1 MALLLN
7 QMTVELGGQKIL
19 DQVTTSLNKS
29 SSLAVIG
36 PTASGKTTFLKAL
49 AGHIFFRGSFE
60 LIPAKHHIEYI
71 DQQHRFKTK
80 NNTREFYY
88 QQRFNSADA
97 ETTLTVAEFL
107 NTSHFDEK
115 LLETFGAKTLLNKP
129 LIQLSNGE
137 SKRVQITKALLTQ
150 PDLIIMDNP
159 FIGLDKEGRNNLN
172 LFLHAIIEMGIDV
185 ILSCEPDD
193 IPTNIEQ
200 TIVLNEGRLV
210 YSGDTEIA
218 KSAYHRLP
226 SSALIPKS
234 FMKAYLSPTCSNTS
248 LINMHNVTIAYGK
261 TIVLNKINWRVEKG
275 EKWCIKGKNGS
286 GKSTLLSLITADNPQ
301 AYANDIMLFGKK
313 RGTGESIWDIKKNI
327 GYVSPEIHLHFDQ
340 GFTVYETIASG
351 LYDTIGLFRK
361 PSAEDHEKITNWI
374 EVMGLSKW
382 IHKPLFQLSL
392 GVQRMVI
399 LTRAF
404 VKSPCLLI
412 LDEPCQGL
420 DRQNTKKIRDML
432 DGISQIIELSLVYV
446 SHYTDDIPSCIT
458 HFLTIENGCIVS
470 ES

>member
-7 QMTVELGGQKIL
+7 QLTVELGGQKIL

-49 AGHIFFRGSFE
+49 AGLIFFRGSFE

-80 NNTREFYY
+80 NNTKEFYY

-97 ETTLTVAEFL
+97 ETTLTVEEFL
-107 NTSHFDEK
+107 NASHFDEK
-115 LLETFGAKTLLNKP
+115 LLETFGAKKLLNKP

-200 TIVLNEGRLV
+200 TIVLNEGRLL

-226 SSALIPKS
+226 SSA
-234 FMKAYLSPTCSNTS
+234 
-248 LINMHNVTIAYGK
+248 
-261 TIVLNKINWRVEKG
+261 
-275 EKWCIKGKNGS
+275 
-286 GKSTLLSLITADNPQ
+286 
-301 AYANDIMLFGKK
+301 
-313 RGTGESIWDIKKNI
+313 
-327 GYVSPEIHLHFDQ
+327 
-340 GFTVYETIASG
+340 
-351 LYDTIGLFRK
+351 
-361 PSAEDHEKITNWI
+361 
-374 EVMGLSKW
+374 
-382 IHKPLFQLSL
+382 
-392 GVQRMVI
+392 
-399 LTRAF
+399 
-404 VKSPCLLI
+404 
-412 LDEPCQGL
+412 
-420 DRQNTKKIRDML
+420 
-432 DGISQIIELSLVYV
+432 
-446 SHYTDDIPSCIT
+446 
-458 HFLTIENGCIVS
+458 
-470 ES
+470 